1 MAILFSDFIYKSRC
15 NYAIFHTPIFNRII
29 HMNNVNPQLPPLL
42 VKKTG
47 NVFYVYTYQAE
58 WIPKT
63 FDENGNAIGGIAT
76 NNKRSMVGK
85 ILDGKNEGPI
95 KFNDKFLKDY
105 PEFRDYIVSRKGK
118 GLYDIKHIDDFSTE
132 NAQDLEVMNTL
143 VACKEYSINDSG
155 KLVKSAT
162 AAPLRKASKKKS
174 ASKQDSKTQMNADLM
189 SLSKQCT
196 EIHDSYQ
203 ALGNMVNANISS
215 GKELTFENLELVCHK
230 YCELHEKG
238 TSLLETLKE
247 REKEAQNTIDQYNEL
262 FNRIRQICATDKDS
276 AFTKQILQILD
287 KDAVD

>member
-1 MAILFSDFIYKSRC
+1 MAILFSDFIYKARC
-15 NYAIFHTPIFNRII
+15 RYAIFHTPIFNRII
-29 HMNNVNPQLPPLL
+29 QMNNVNPQLPPLL

-76 NNKRSMVGK
+76 NNNRSMVGK

-118 GLYDIKHIDDFSTE
+118 GLYDIKHIDKFSTE
-132 NAQDLEVMNTL
+132 NAQDLEIINTL
-143 VACKEYSINDSG
+143 VASKEYSINDSG

-162 AAPLRKASKKKS
+162 AAPLRKASKKKT

-196 EIHDSYQ
+196 EIQDSAQ
-203 ALGNMVNANISS
+203 AIEDIVNNILSS
-215 GKELTFENLELVCHK
+215 EKALTIDNFELLHSK
-230 YCELHEKG
+230 HCELHKQSMAVLQ
-238 TSLLETLKE
+238 SLLEHVKDVHNVINQQDDLLNK
-247 REKEAQNTIDQYNEL
+247 IY
-262 FNRIRQICATDKDS
+262 QICDNIKD
-276 AFTKQILQILD
+276 
-287 KDAVD
+287 